1 MDWKGRIAVVTGAS
15 SGIGR
20 ETARA
25 LAERGCVVVGVGR
38 REERLREVAEECA
51 RAAPGAGWLAGD
63 LGERA
68 FAERVVSE
76 TVARHGRLDLLVNNA
91 ARPKHKHA
99 TELCPEEIE
108 EVLRVN
114 FLAGVWTTLA
124 ALPHMIRQG
133 GGTIVNVSSFAAE
146 VVPPREAI
154 YAASK
159 GALDA
164 FSEGLWSDLAGSNVH
179 VALVIPGA
187 IDTEIWEKLDEPP
200 AYRGR
205 RHPPRVV
212 SDAILEA
219 VEKRRYAITV
229 PKRSPQLLA
238 ARWLRRLCP
247 PLLRAGLR
255 RMDPVPREVFERA
268 RARAEPRPGGE
279 GAVPERRL

>member
-20 ETARA
+20 DTARA
-25 LAERGCVVVGVGR
+25 LAARGCVVMGVAR
-38 REERLREVAEECA
+38 REERLRELAEECA
-51 RAAPGAGWLAGD
+51 RTAPGSGWLAGD

-68 FAERVVSE
+68 FAERVVAE
-76 TVARHGRLDLLVNNA
+76 TLARHGRLDVLVNNA

-99 TELCPEEIE
+99 TELEPEEIE

-114 FLAGVWTTLA
+114 FLACVWTTLA

-159 GALDA
+159 GALNA

-200 AYRGR
+200 AFRGR
-205 RHPPRVV
+205 RHPPSVV
-212 SDAILEA
+212 TDAILEA
-219 VEKRRYAITV
+219 VEKRRHAITV
-229 PKRSPQLLA
+229 PRRSPQLVA
-238 ARWLRRLCP
+238 ARWLRLLCP
-247 PLLRAGLR
+247 SLLRAGLR
-255 RMDPVPREVFERA
+255 RLDPVPPDVFERA
-268 RARAEPRPGGE
+268 RARAERE
-279 GAVPERRL
+279 G

>member
-1 MDWKGRIAVVTGAS
+1 VDWRGRVALITGAS

-20 ETARA
+20 DLA
-25 LAERGCVVVGVGR
+25 LALAGRGCVVVGVAR
-38 REERLREVAEECA
+38 REDRLRELADACA
-51 RAAPGAGWLAGD
+51 RLAPGSGWIAGD
-63 LGERA
+63 LGEA
-68 FAERVVSE
+68 GVAERVVAE
-76 TVARHGRLDLLVNNA
+76 TLARHGRLDVLVNNA

-99 TELCPEEIE
+99 TELAPEEIE

-114 FLAGVWTTLA
+114 LLAPVRATLA
-124 ALPHMIRQG
+124 ALPAMLRQG

-159 GALDA
+159 RALNA

-187 IDTEIWEKLDEPP
+187 IDTEIWEKLDTPS
-200 AYRGR
+200 AFRGR

-212 SDAILEA
+212 TDAILEA
-219 VEKRRYAITV
+219 VERRRFAVTA
-229 PKRSPQLLA
+229 PKRSAQLVL
-238 ARWLRRLCP
+238 ARWLAFLCP

-255 RMDPVPREVFERA
+255 RLDPVPPEVFERA
-268 RARAEPRPGGE
+268 RRGGQ
-279 GAVPERRL
+279 GPA

>member
-1 MDWKGRIAVVTGAS
+1 MKKTSYRGRVAIVTGAS

-20 ETARA
+20 DTALV
-25 LAERGCVVVGVGR
+25 LAERGCVVVGVAR
-38 REERLREVAEECA
+38 REERLREVAAACA
-51 RAAPGAGWLAGD
+51 RAAPGSGWLAGD

-68 FAERVVSE
+68 FAESMVAE

-91 ARPKHKHA
+91 GRPKHKHA
-99 TELCPEEIE
+99 VELRPDEVE

-114 FLAGVWTTLA
+114 FLACVWTTLA
-124 ALPHMIRQG
+124 ALPHMLRQG
-133 GGTIVNVSSFAAE
+133 GGSIVNVSSFAAE

-159 GALDA
+159 RALNA
-164 FSEGLWSDLAGSNVH
+164 FTEGLWSDLAGSNVH

-200 AYRGR
+200 AFRGR

-212 SDAILEA
+212 TDAILEA
-219 VEKRRYAITV
+219 IERRRYEITV
-229 PKRSPQLLA
+229 PKRSPQLVL
-238 ARWLRRLCP
+238 ARWLRFLCP

-255 RMDPVPREVFERA
+255 RMDPVPPGVFERA
-268 RARAEPRPGGE
+268 R
-279 GAVPERRL
+279 RRIDD